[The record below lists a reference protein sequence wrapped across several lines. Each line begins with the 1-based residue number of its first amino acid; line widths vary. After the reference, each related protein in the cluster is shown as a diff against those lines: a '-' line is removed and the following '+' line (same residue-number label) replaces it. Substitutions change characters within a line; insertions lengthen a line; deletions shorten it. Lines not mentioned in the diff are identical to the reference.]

1 MILGSDG
8 LGKTELEGEII
19 KVRKVDDLVI
29 LFART
34 TKPVRWQ
41 TRMGFQEK
49 DLRDLVLSFLRPRN
63 VWFVLKALM
72 LYPFNALFPSQ
83 KDPSSTEIS
92 EKKEAI

>member
-8 LGKTELEGEII
+8 LGKTELEAEII

-29 LFART
+29 LFAKT

-41 TRMGFQEK
+41 SRMGFQEK
-49 DLRDLVLSFLRPRN
+49 DLRDLVLGFLRPPN

-72 LYPFNALFPSQ
+72 LCAFNALFPSQ
-83 KDPSSTEIS
+83 KDPSNTENFD
-92 EKKEAI
+92 KKGAI